1 MFDWLNVLVQ
11 QERCKDFLREAEHH
25 RQVRQ
30 VMEGRESHDHVH
42 CRALIW
48 LGRQLVAWGLSI
60 QTRHGVALKSCPSPA
75 INHPQ

>member
-1 MFDWLNVLVQ
+1 MLTWLDVLVQ
-11 QERCKDFLREAEHH
+11 QDRSKDLLREAEHF

-30 VMEGRESHDHVH
+30 AMEGREAHDHVH

-48 LGRQLVAWGLSI
+48 LGRQLVAWGWSL

-75 INHPQ
+75 TNHPL